1 MFLKEIKKGIRGSY
15 ILWIIFQTLILYLLE
30 RVKIGF
36 KKLTQIEKT
45 KLVRKLQGKY
55 LYITVE
61 KLGPVFIKFA
71 QIATTRPDIFS
82 PEFVE
87 SLSVIQD
94 ALPPVRFN
102 KIKPIIEEELHS
114 PIEEVFSYFNPT
126 PIASA
131 SLAQVYEAKINEE
144 EVVIK
149 VKKPRIEEI
158 VKIDIEILKSMAKI
172 FKKRAQFYDPITILE
187 EFERILWGEMNFVTE
202 ALNIERFRHN
212 FKEELEITLPQVYWN
227 YTTPNLLTLS
237 YVKGV
242 KVTDIERLSN
252 LNINLKEVVEKGAKI
267 ILKQVL
273 VDGFFHADPHPGN
286 MLVTKEGKLGFVDF
300 GIVGRIDPYTKKLLQ
315 QLVSGYVT
323 MDVERIIKIMKEL
336 GAIEIED
343 KEKLYWELYELI
355 DKYKGTPLGKITIKD
370 AGKEWFNFLRKY
382 KITLPRNLVLLEKT
396 LVEIEGIGKQLY
408 PDFNFVEFAQP
419 IMKEVFKK
427 EWVKISKEIILDYL
441 HLLQQL
447 PKDVS
452 EIISSLKEGEF
463 KIKLHLP
470 KVEKEVERI
479 VLEMKKIRIGIGV
492 SILIGGSVLLWY
504 QNFVLGGIVIGL
516 GLIFLL
522 FLRNKLYSK

>member
-1 MFLKEIKKGIRGSY
+1 
-15 ILWIIFQTLILYLLE
+15 
-30 RVKIGF
+30 
-36 KKLTQIEKT
+36 
-45 KLVRKLQGKY
+45 
-55 LYITVE
+55 
-61 KLGPVFIKFA
+61 
-71 QIATTRPDIFS
+71 
-82 PEFVE
+82 
-87 SLSVIQD
+87 
-94 ALPPVRFN
+94 
-102 KIKPIIEEELHS
+102 
-114 PIEEVFSYFNPT
+114 
-126 PIASA
+126 
-131 SLAQVYEAKINEE
+131 
-144 EVVIK
+144 
-149 VKKPRIEEI
+149 
-158 VKIDIEILKSMAKI
+158 
-172 FKKRAQFYDPITILE
+172 
-187 EFERILWGEMNFVTE
+187 
-202 ALNIERFRHN
+202 
-212 FKEELEITLPQVYWN
+212 
-227 YTTPNLLTLS
+227 
-237 YVKGV
+237 
-242 KVTDIERLSN
+242 
-252 LNINLKEVVEKGAKI
+252 
-267 ILKQVL
+267 
-273 VDGFFHADPHPGN
+273 
-286 MLVTKEGKLGFVDF
+286 
-300 GIVGRIDPYTKKLLQ
+300 
-315 QLVSGYVT
+315 
-323 MDVERIIKIMKEL
+323 MKEL